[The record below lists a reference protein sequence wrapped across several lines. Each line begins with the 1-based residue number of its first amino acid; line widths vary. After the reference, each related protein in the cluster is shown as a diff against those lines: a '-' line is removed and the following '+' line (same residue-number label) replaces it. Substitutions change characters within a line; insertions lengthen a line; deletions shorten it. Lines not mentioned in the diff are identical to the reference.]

1 MEDEMITDYTLKT
14 IKELINTEFVNTMK
28 EYGLPASQHE
38 AFALLN
44 EEIDESYENFIKII
58 NKIGASPFKNDE
70 SLWEKIKKNE
80 STVDDWTKTL
90 DICTLTIAELVQV
103 GAMIRKGIEFCN
115 KKDTESDD

>member
-1 MEDEMITDYTLKT
+1 MITDYTLKT

>member
-1 MEDEMITDYTLKT
+1 MEDEMITDYTRKT

-58 NKIGASPFKNDE
+58 NKSIFLIKNTFIFTNI
-70 SLWEKIKKNE
+70 WN
-80 STVDDWTKTL
+80 
-90 DICTLTIAELVQV
+90 
-103 GAMIRKGIEFCN
+103 N
-115 KKDTESDD
+115 